1 MYANWVRTMN
11 DVQSTGCTVALPGST
26 GPTAGM
32 LNMSGY
38 CESSAGFAVDA
49 MLCRCLTEAW
59 CIGVHEQASTL
70 PLHPTLTASL
80 VDSLVSL

>member
-1 MYANWVRTMN
+1 MSAVYANWVRTMN

-38 CESSAGFAVDA
+38 CESPVVFAGDA
-49 MLCRCLTEAW
+49 IILR
-59 CIGVHEQASTL
+59 
-70 PLHPTLTASL
+70 
-80 VDSLVSL
+80 